1 MPAPKVFWP
10 KKVLPVNDQETL
22 NISSSAPE
30 LLSGG
35 DALVRALQ
43 EEGVE
48 KIFGYPGGAVL
59 HIYDALFRQNLIEHF
74 LVRHEQAATHMA
86 DGYARATGRP
96 GVVLVTSGPGAT
108 NAITGIATA
117 YMDSIP
123 MVVISGQ
130 VQSHLIGTDSFQET
144 DMVGISRPIVKHSFL
159 VKHASDIPATIKKA
173 FYLAS
178 SGRPGPVVVDI
189 PKDITNPADLHP
201 FVHPESVAIRSY
213 NPALRGH
220 SGQIKK
226 AAAMLMAAERPMIYS
241 GGGVIQGDA
250 SELLKSIVTALGYPI
265 TSTLMGLGAFPATDS
280 QFLGMLGMHG
290 TVEANNAMHHCDVLL
305 AVGARFD
312 DRVTNTVSKF
322 CPYAKIIH
330 IDIDPTSISKNVA
343 VDVPIVGPVSSVLSE
358 MLAVIQNR
366 SEPPSEAQAAALADW
381 WSQIEGWRAQNCL
394 TYESDTTIIKPQ
406 QAVQAV
412 YELTDGKAYVSS
424 DVGQHQMFA
433 ALYYPFDYPRQ
444 WINSGGLGTMGFGLP
459 AAMGVQV
466 AYPDAQ
472 VVCITGEGSIQMNIQ
487 ELSTCS
493 QYELPVKIINLNN
506 RALGMVRQWQ
516 DMQYEGRHSHSYM
529 DSIPDFK
536 GLVEAYGH
544 VGISIKTPGELRAGL
559 EEAFAQ
565 KDRLVFV
572 DIEVDPNEHVYPMH
586 VAPNGS
592 MRDMWLKKGVRT

>member
-22 NISSSAPE
+22 NISSSDPE

-201 FVHPESVAIRSY
+201 FVHPESVTIRSY

-250 SELLKSIVTALGYPI
+250 SELLKSIVTTLGYPI